1 MSENEIP
8 EQSITAENLAAESIN
23 SIAATDRTAI
33 RKVDAKSRGLRTLA
47 QSVAASVLTY
57 LGTLGADLL
66 VPGFELSYEAQAVG
80 VGIALLT
87 PVLAYL
93 QRRAGK

>member
-8 EQSITAENLAAESIN
+8 EQSITAEA
-23 SIAATDRTAI
+23 
-33 RKVDAKSRGLRTLA
+33 KVDAKSRGLRTLA
-47 QSVAASVLTY
+47 QSVVASVLTY